1 VFGGAGAALHGADE
15 GGRWGGEEERERRE
29 RAEQR
34 ERVSER
40 RRGESYVDSQRFKT

>member
-1 VFGGAGAALHGADE
+1 MFGGAGAALHGADE
-15 GGRWGGEEERERRE
+15 GGMWGGEEQKERRE
-29 RAEQR
+29 REEQR

>member
-1 VFGGAGAALHGADE
+1 VFGGAGGALRGADE
-15 GGRWGGEEERERRE
+15 GGRWGGEERRE
-29 RAEQR
+29 REEQR